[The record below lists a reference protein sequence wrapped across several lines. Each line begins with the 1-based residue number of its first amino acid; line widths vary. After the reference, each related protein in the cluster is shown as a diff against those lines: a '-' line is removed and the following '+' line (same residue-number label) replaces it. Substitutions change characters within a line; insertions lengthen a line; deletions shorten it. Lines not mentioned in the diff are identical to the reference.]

1 MAALLAIAG
10 RAKTNPP
17 KSSGEEAWVLVD
29 DNQSPGLAP
38 DNSDLNKLELWI
50 EIQKQIKILREGMEN
65 EASMQCKTF

>member
-10 RAKTNPP
+10 RAKASPP

-29 DNQSPGLAP
+29 DNQSSGLTP
-38 DNSDLNKLELWI
+38 DNSDLNKLELWN

-65 EASMQCKTF
+65 EASM